1 MPAPLFL
8 SAILAAG
15 PFSLGPPPPIHR
27 DPQIIFLDRSGAII
41 GVRGG
46 RFGPPVD
53 INRYPAF
60 VSRAFVA
67 IEDKRFFEHS
77 GIDPIR
83 MAGAV
88 IADIGHGGAA
98 QGASTIT
105 QQLAKNV
112 YLSREK
118 TLERKAEE
126 AVLALK
132 LEHTYSKAQIL
143 GLYLSRVNFGSG
155 AYGLE
160 AASRRF
166 FDKYPARLTVREAAM
181 LAAVMKA
188 PETYSP
194 VLHPE
199 ANRQRANLVI
209 AAMLENGFI
218 TPAQAARARAET
230 PHVFRSAPT
239 GPAQYFI
246 DWIEGEVRSRVGA
259 PGSDIY
265 VDTTLDRGLETSAAN
280 ALRLGVDGARA
291 QGVQQGAIVSMDG
304 LGRVRVLVGGVDY
317 VSGPFNR
324 AVSAHRQAGSTWK
337 PFVYLAALEAGRTPE
352 TVVKDEPVT
361 ISGWSP
367 SNYEDEHFGS
377 LSLSDA
383 LAHSVNTVAAK
394 LADDVG
400 RDKVTA
406 VARRL
411 GITATISQEPAMA
424 LGAVDVTP
432 LEMAQAYGAFGNGG
446 YSVTAFG
453 LTRIRTS
460 TGAVLYERPAPKT
473 PATVVNEP
481 QLSQLNQM
489 MRGVIGHGTGT
500 RAAVAGY
507 DLAGKTGTT
516 SDYRD
521 AWFDGYATGMSV
533 VVWVGRDDDR
543 PMARIT
549 GGMVPAQIWR
559 NYMAAALKRQP
570 PEVLPTGRS
579 APPALAEPPAAETA
593 IDTRP

>member
-1 MPAPLFL
+1 LPAPLFL
-8 SAILAAG
+8 GAVLAVG
-15 PFSLGPPPPIHR
+15 PFGLGPPPPIR
-27 DPQIIFLDRSGAII
+27 REPQIVFLDRSGGVI

-46 RFGPPVD
+46 KFGPPVD
-53 INRYPAF
+53 INRYPTY

-88 IADIGHGGAA
+88 IADISHGGAQ

-126 AVLALK
+126 ALLALK
-132 LEHTYSKAQIL
+132 LEQTYSKAQIL

-166 FDKYPARLTVREAAM
+166 FDKDPARLTVREAAM

-209 AAMLENGFI
+209 AAMQENGFI
-218 TPAQAARARAET
+218 TAAQAAHARAET
-230 PHVFRSAPT
+230 PRVFKASPT
-239 GPAQYFI
+239 GAAQYFI
-246 DWIEGEVRSRVGA
+246 DWIEGEVRTRVGSPA
-259 PGSDIY
+259 SDVY
-265 VDTTLDRGLETSAAN
+265 VDTTLDKGLESTAAN
-280 ALRLGVDGARA
+280 ALRAGVEGARG
-291 QGVQQGAIVSMDG
+291 QGVQQGALVSMDG
-304 LGRVRVLVGGVDY
+304 LGRVRALVGGVDY
-317 VSGPFNR
+317 VTGPYNR

-337 PFVYLAALEAGRTPE
+337 PFVYLAALEAGRTPD
-352 TVVKDEPVT
+352 TMADDEPVT
-361 ISGWSP
+361 INGWSP
-367 SNYEDEHFGS
+367 SNYENEHFGPIT
-377 LSLSDA
+377 LSEA

-411 GITATISQEPAMA
+411 GITAPISQEPAMA

-446 YSVTAFG
+446 YSVNAFG
-453 LTRIRTS
+453 LTRIRTPA
-460 TGAVLYERPAPKT
+460 GAVLYERPAPGT
-473 PATVVNEP
+473 PNSVIAEP

-489 MRGVIGHGTGT
+489 MRGVIGHGTGV

-516 SDYRD
+516 SDYKD
-521 AWFDGYATGMSV
+521 AWFDGYASGMSV

-543 PMARIT
+543 PMARVT
-549 GGMVPAQIWR
+549 GGSAPALIWR
-559 NYMAAALKRQP
+559 AYMTAALKRQP
-570 PEVLPTGRS
+570 PEPLPTGRS
-579 APPALAEPPAAETA
+579 PPPTPTEVPPTEPTINTQP
-593 IDTRP
+593 